1 MIHTGAAS
9 FFLADAMLRMMLCE
23 GMNSMRAVISFCRF
37 RRQIS
42 MVLHKNLGLR
52 AGAAAVAGATN
63 QIHVSTCGMSD
74 RERQCGVLPYSLVPG
89 AGGALDMALLL
100 FRDPAGS
107 NSLQSGRFF
116 SELVC
121 ARDAVR
127 L

>member
-1 MIHTGAAS
+1 
-9 FFLADAMLRMMLCE
+9 
-23 GMNSMRAVISFCRF
+23 
-37 RRQIS
+37 
-42 MVLHKNLGLR
+42 
-52 AGAAAVAGATN
+52 
-63 QIHVSTCGMSD
+63 MSD

-89 AGGALDMALLL
+89 AGGALDMALLV

-127 L
+127 PSLSHWHFISP

>member
-1 MIHTGAAS
+1 
-9 FFLADAMLRMMLCE
+9 
-23 GMNSMRAVISFCRF
+23 
-37 RRQIS
+37 
-42 MVLHKNLGLR
+42 
-52 AGAAAVAGATN
+52 
-63 QIHVSTCGMSD
+63 MSD

-89 AGGALDMALLL
+89 AGGTLDMALLV

-127 L
+127 PSLSKKHFLYHHDLLALTGNTRSTFTVEMTPAGQGRSHPDGRRGARL